1 MEDVITGEFH
11 SVGTHRAMCESIGCI
26 SAFLQTCFF
35 HSHILRVRGAL
46 TNKIVKGNPF
56 LQTPNFGQRTA
67 FDQQQQHSYTVL
79 IFTALAGNAKVFWVC
94 APFSFSYGMQNQN
107 QSLRESSLKSNCR
120 INFLY
125 IISKIL

>member
-1 MEDVITGEFH
+1 VRVD
-11 SVGTHRAMCESIGCI
+11 RQGCT

-35 HSHILRVRGAL
+35 HSHILRVQGAL
-46 TNKIVKGNPF
+46 INKIVKGNPF

-94 APFSFSYGMQNQN
+94 APFSFSYGMQKPEPITE
-107 QSLRESSLKSNCR
+107 RE
-120 INFLY
+120 F
-125 IISKIL
+125 SKIEL